1 MKAHT
6 IAKNGRRIKENGCWW
21 FKGCALADGSHEE
34 FAEDCTHLITD
45 LASQLSSPTILSHTY
60 NFTHINHITDHLGVP
75 WEPSMDTPFS
85 SIPVY
90 IGFVW
95 DLENKT
101 VSLIPAKQLKYSNV
115 ILKWLGVS
123 AHILEQ
129 VQKLHR
135 QLSHASL
142 VIPEDSVMW
151 VA

>member
-34 FAEDCTHLITD
+34 FTEDCTHLIR
-45 LASQLSSPTILSHTY
+45 ASQLSSPTLLSHTC

-75 WEPSMDTPFS
+75 WEPFMDTPFS

-95 DLENKT
+95 DLENKI
-101 VSLIPAKQLKYSNV
+101 VSLTPAKQLKYSNV
-115 ILKWLGVS
+115 ILKWLCVS
-123 AHILEQ
+123 VHTLKQ
-129 VQKLHR
+129 VQKLHG
-135 QLSHASL
+135 
-142 VIPEDSVMW
+142 
-151 VA
+151 